1 MPKCPGLPEL
11 FLNRGASSYI
21 RVHMSVQREDMVPVL
36 VQKSGLTSYDED
48 LVFVERFASGDRSAF
63 EHLYSRYYDKIYAI
77 AKGILLNSE
86 EAADAVQE
94 VFTLVYRNIGRFDR
108 RARFSTWLF
117 RIAVNRSI
125 QEARKN
131 RNKWRFVELNEA
143 LTKAQQE
150 EDQAVDPRIHRSLAR
165 LNPND
170 RAILI
175 LFYWEELSLEQ
186 IAGSLECSTNA
197 AKTRLYRARERFR
210 ALYEGGEP
218 V

>member
-1 MPKCPGLPEL
+1 
-11 FLNRGASSYI
+11 
-21 RVHMSVQREDMVPVL
+21 MVPAL
-36 VQKSGLTSYDED
+36 VQQSGVSAYDED
-48 LVFVERFASGDRSAF
+48 VVYVERYLRGDRLAF
-63 EHLYSRYYDKIYAI
+63 EHLYAKYYDKIYAI

-86 EAADAVQE
+86 EASDAVQE
-94 VFTLVYRNIGRFDR
+94 VFTLVYRNISRFDR

-143 LTKAQQE
+143 LTRSVQDE
-150 EDQAVDPRIHRSLAR
+150 EQHVDPRIHRSLAR

-170 RAILI
+170 RAMLT
-175 LFYWEELSLEQ
+175 LFYWENLSLEQ
-186 IAGSLECSTNA
+186 IAQSLRCSTNA

-210 ALYEGGEP
+210 ALYEGGETS
-218 V
+218 